1 MNNDEL
7 RINIGYN
14 LEYDMNAEYMFYI
27 EDYEENEKYDD
38 TDEKVE
44 QSSLNE
50 ITKIIVAHLFMLVED
65 FKNYGYTY
73 EDVKD
78 YFY

>member
-1 MNNDEL
+1 MSKMN
-7 RINIGYN
+7 GH
-14 LEYDMNAEYMFYI
+14 I

>member
-1 MNNDEL
+1 MSKMN
-7 RINIGYN
+7 GH
-14 LEYDMNAEYMFYI
+14 I

-38 TDEKVE
+38 TDKKVE

>member
-1 MNNDEL
+1 MTNYEDTDDE
-7 RINIGYN
+7 
-14 LEYDMNAEYMFYI
+14 
-27 EDYEENEKYDD
+27 
-38 TDEKVE
+38 DEKVE

-65 FKNYGYTY
+65 LKNYGYSY